1 MPNLVV
7 EGTLRTIN
15 IPILTCNALKKKG
28 YQVELHIVSVKKEI
42 SFASTVLRYE
52 MLLSQGGIPR
62 ASAKEHHDMVV
73 SVIVQNIKEIE
84 EAHIFNCIR
93 LFNRQGKCIYKSGDI
108 GSASIVERRIL
119 CGKWNSTELNEYI
132 SITDKICELKLSRNA
147 DDYNNFR
154 IESLKQIQEIK
165 SRIKTMNERNRDI

>member
-52 MLLSQGGIPR
+52 MLLSQGGIPAQGVR
-62 ASAKEHHDMVV
+62 A
-73 SVIVQNIKEIE
+73 
-84 EAHIFNCIR
+84 
-93 LFNRQGKCIYKSGDI
+93 L
-108 GSASIVERRIL
+108 
-119 CGKWNSTELNEYI
+119 
-132 SITDKICELKLSRNA
+132 RNTVPP
-147 DDYNNFR
+147 
-154 IESLKQIQEIK
+154 L
-165 SRIKTMNERNRDI
+165 